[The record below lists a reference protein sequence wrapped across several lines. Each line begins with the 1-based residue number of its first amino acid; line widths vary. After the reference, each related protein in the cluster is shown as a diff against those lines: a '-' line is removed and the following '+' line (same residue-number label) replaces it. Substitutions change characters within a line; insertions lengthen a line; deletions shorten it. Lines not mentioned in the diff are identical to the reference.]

1 MARQKKEIQED
12 PDADTSSGKMKVLDN
27 ILNRNKDHHYAFD
40 NNIDYV
46 TYIFDPLFDKLWI
59 IFQNFFIFKLTS
71 TSLIIIR
78 I

>member
-46 TYIFDPLFDKLWI
+46 ISSGS
-59 IFQNFFIFKLTS
+59 LTLDIEMS
-71 TSLIIIR
+71 GGIHPDRKSVV
-78 I
+78 